1 MKINGDFVLREIAGE
16 TILIPVNASA
26 QSMDGMAVLN
36 GAGAFLW
43 ERLPQA
49 NRAEDL
55 TAAILAEYDVDA
67 ETARRDVEEFLE
79 SLRESG
85 ILDS

>member
-16 TILIPVNASA
+16 TILIPVNAAA
-26 QSMDGMAVLN
+26 QSMNGMGVLN
-36 GAGAFLW
+36 GLGAFLW

-49 NRAEDL
+49 EKTEDL

-67 ETARRDVEEFLE
+67 ETARQDVEAFLE
-79 SLRESG
+79 NLRQCG
-85 ILDS
+85 IL

>member
-16 TILIPVNASA
+16 TILIPVNTAA

-36 GAGAFLW
+36 GVGAFLW

-49 NRAEDL
+49 KRTEDL
-55 TAAILAEYDVDA
+55 TAAILAEYEVDA
-67 ETARRDVEEFLE
+67 ETAQRDVEEFLAT
-79 SLRESG
+79 LRGYG
-85 ILDS
+85 IL

>member
-16 TILIPVNASA
+16 TILIPMNAAA
-26 QSMDGMAVLN
+26 QSMNGMAVLN
-36 GAGAFLW
+36 ELGAFLW

-49 NRAEDL
+49 QQVEEL

-67 ETARRDVEEFLE
+67 ETAGRDVEEFLE
-79 SLRESG
+79 NLRQCG
-85 ILDS
+85 ILEN